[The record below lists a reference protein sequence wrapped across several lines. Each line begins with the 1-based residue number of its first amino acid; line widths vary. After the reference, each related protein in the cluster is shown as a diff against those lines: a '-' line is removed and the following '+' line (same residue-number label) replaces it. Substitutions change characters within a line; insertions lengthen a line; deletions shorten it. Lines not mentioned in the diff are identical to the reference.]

1 MFDPGRLHASLLVT
15 IVSLLGGLALWSLAA
30 ALGSRALGARQRA
43 AFWIAELLL
52 LAECLVGGVLWA
64 QGHRPAQPVTHLL
77 YAAVACATIPAMLWW
92 SGDQPARGAQARLM
106 LTSIFLCAIALRAL
120 QTGQP

>member
-1 MFDPGRLHASLLVT
+1 MFDPDRLHASLLLTMVA
-15 IVSLLGGLALWSLAA
+15 LLGGLALWSLAA

-64 QGHRPAQPVTHLL
+64 QGYRPAQPALHLI
-77 YAAVACATIPAMLWW
+77 YAGVGCATIPALLWLP
-92 SGDQPARGAQARLM
+92 SEKPGRGAQVRLA
-106 LTSIFLCAIALRAL
+106 LASIFLCAIALRAL
-120 QTGQP
+120 QTGRP